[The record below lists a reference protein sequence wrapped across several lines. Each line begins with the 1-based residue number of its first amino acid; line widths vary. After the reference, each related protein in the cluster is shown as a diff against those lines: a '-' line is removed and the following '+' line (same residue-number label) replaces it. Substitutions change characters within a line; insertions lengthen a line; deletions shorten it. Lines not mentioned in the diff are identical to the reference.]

1 MAVKRNK
8 KDIHETSL
16 PVIPLRNTIVF
27 PQTVTPLLVGRN
39 GSISAAEK
47 ALVRSK
53 RIICVPQKG
62 VTENELDPKASD
74 LFRVGTRCTIL
85 QVLRLPD
92 GNLRLLVEGDYRVK
106 IKRFSRS
113 RDCLNASYNFDSK
126 EITTEPLETEALLRS
141 FRKTFSN
148 YIRLNK
154 SIPDEALVPINE
166 THNPRDFFY
175 FVLAN
180 TQLEISE
187 KQRLFE
193 INNLNKSIRELFGI
207 IQREIQILKLEK
219 KIDVD
224 VKEKLN
230 KIQKE
235 YYLNEQLKVIHKEL
249 GISREE
255 KADLVDFQEK
265 LKSFPLPEEVAKKAE
280 EEINKLSRLS
290 TMSPEYSVVHNY
302 LTWLFDLP
310 WKEPVMH
317 DFELPEARAILD
329 ADHYGLQ
336 KVKERIVEYLAVMKI
351 ASTVKGQI
359 LCFVGPPGVGKTSLG
374 KSISRA
380 LNRKFVRLSLG
391 GVRDEAEI
399 RGHRRTYIGALP
411 GVIIQSLKKAGTS
424 NPLIMLD
431 EIDKLST
438 DFRGD
443 PASALLEV
451 LDPEQNYS
459 FRDHY
464 LDFSYDLSKVLF
476 ITTANTLNT
485 IPRPLRDRMEI
496 IELPGYTAFE
506 KMNIAAKHLIPKVL
520 KEHEVIGK
528 IKISFLTGAI
538 EEIIDKYTREAG
550 VRSLERQI
558 AQVVRKIIRA
568 HLEGEVKKSISI
580 KPANLEKYLG
590 IPKHLYSEVNRK
602 DAIGVVTGLAW
613 TAFGGETLQVEVVK
627 MKGTGKLKLTGQLG
641 EVMQESA
648 QAAYSYARLQAEKY
662 DIKGEFYKNLDIHLH
677 IPEGAIP
684 KDGPSAGVTMATAI
698 ISVLAEKPVRHD
710 IAMTGEI
717 TLTGQVLPI
726 GGLSEKLIAAKRSGI
741 KTVIIPSKNE
751 PNLKEIPTEITKGMN
766 IILVDKIDQVL
777 DQVLI

>member
-1 MAVKRNK
+1 MIEKRNK
-8 KDIHETSL
+8 KDNKETNL

-39 GSISAAEK
+39 ASISAAEK
-47 ALVRSK
+47 ALIQSK
-53 RIICVPQKG
+53 RIICIPQKT
-62 VTENELDPKASD
+62 VTDGELDPKAAN

-106 IKRFSRS
+106 IKRFTRT
-113 RDCLNASYNFDSK
+113 RDYLNASYTYDSK
-126 EITTEPLETEALLRS
+126 EIHADPLETEALLRS
-141 FRKTFSN
+141 FRKTFSD
-148 YIRLNK
+148 YIKLNK

-166 THNPRDFFY
+166 THSPRDFFY

-180 TQLEISE
+180 TQIDVAT
-187 KQRLFE
+187 KQELFE
-193 INNLNKSIRELFGI
+193 INDLTKSIRRLFSI
-207 IQREIQILKLEK
+207 IKREIEILKLEK

-235 YYLNEQLKVIHKEL
+235 YYLNEQIKVIHKEL

-255 KADLVDFQEK
+255 KADLIDFQDK
-265 LKSFPLPEEVAKKAE
+265 LKSFNLPEEVAKKAE
-280 EEINKLSRLS
+280 EEIRKLSRLS

-310 WKEPVMH
+310 WENPIMH
-317 DFELPEARAILD
+317 EFELPEARQILD
-329 ADHYGLQ
+329 TDHYGLE
-336 KVKERIVEYLAVMKI
+336 KVKERILEYLAVMKL
-351 ASTVKGQI
+351 ASMVKGQI

-374 KSISRA
+374 KSIART
-380 LNRKFVRLSLG
+380 LNRKFIRLSLG

-451 LDPEQNYS
+451 LDPEQNNS

-476 ITTANTLNT
+476 ITTANTLTT
-485 IPRPLRDRMEI
+485 IPQPLRDRMEI

-506 KMNIAAKHLIPKVL
+506 KLNIATKHLIPKVL
-520 KEHEVIGK
+520 LEHEVEGK
-528 IKISFLTGAI
+528 IAI
-538 EEIIDKYTREAG
+538 TFKPESVEDIINKYTREAG
-550 VRSLERQI
+550 VRSLERKI

-568 HLEGEVKKSISI
+568 YLEGEVKKRVTI
-580 KPANLEKYLG
+580 KASNLEKYLG

-613 TAFGGETLQVEVVK
+613 TAYGGETLQVEVVK
-627 MKGTGKLKLTGQLG
+627 MKGSGKLKLTGQLG
-641 EVMQESA
+641 DVMQESA
-648 QAAYSYARLQAEKY
+648 QAAYSYARLQADKY
-662 DIKGEFYKNLDIHLH
+662 KITGAFYKNLDIHLH

-698 ISVLAEKPVRHD
+698 ISVLSEKPVRHD

-741 KTVIIPSKNE
+741 KNVIIPSKNE
-751 PNLKEIPTEITKGMN
+751 PNLKEIPDEIKKEMN
-766 IILVDKIDQVL
+766 VILVDQIDQVL
-777 DQVLI
+777 EIVLL

>member
-1 MAVKRNK
+1 MAEKRNRAIK
-8 KDIHETSL
+8 EGNL

-27 PQTVTPLLVGRN
+27 PQTVTPLLVGRD

-47 ALVRSK
+47 AMVHTK
-53 RIICVPQKG
+53 RIICVPQKNIS
-62 VTENELDPKASD
+62 ESELDPKAGD
-74 LFRVGTRCTIL
+74 LYRVGTRCTIL

-92 GNLRLLVEGDYRVK
+92 GNMRLLVEGDFRVK
-106 IKRFSRS
+106 ITRYYRS
-113 RDCLNASYNFDSK
+113 RDHLNASYDYHGK
-126 EITTEPLETEALLRS
+126 EMNLEPLETEALLRS
-141 FRKTFSN
+141 FRRTFAD
-148 YIRLNK
+148 YIKLNK

-166 THNPRDFFY
+166 THSPRDFFY

-180 TQLEISE
+180 TQIDVFE

-193 INNLNKSIRELFGI
+193 INDLTESIKTLFRI
-207 IQREIQILKLEK
+207 IQREIQILQLER

-249 GISREE
+249 GISHEE
-255 KADLVDFQEK
+255 KADLIEFQKK
-265 LKSFPLPEEVAKKAE
+265 LVALPLPDEVAQKAE
-280 EEINKLSRLS
+280 EEIGKLSRLN

-310 WKEPVMH
+310 WENPKMH
-317 DFELPEARAILD
+317 DFELPEAREILD
-329 ADHYGLQ
+329 ADHYGLE
-336 KVKERIVEYLAVMKI
+336 KVKERILEYLAVMKL

-374 KSISRA
+374 KSIARA

-399 RGHRRTYIGALP
+399 RGHRRTYIGAMP
-411 GVIIQSLKKAGTS
+411 GVIIQSIKKAGTR

-431 EIDKLST
+431 EIDKLSA

-451 LDPEQNYS
+451 LDPEQNNS

-464 LDFSYDLSKVLF
+464 LDFSYDLSKILF
-476 ITTANTLNT
+476 ITTANTLNS
-485 IPRPLRDRMEI
+485 IPQPLADRMEI

-506 KMNIAAKHLIPKVL
+506 KRNIAQRHLIPKVL
-520 KEHEVIGK
+520 TEHEVAEKITIEFITEAIDSIIG
-528 IKISFLTGAI
+528 
-538 EEIIDKYTREAG
+538 KYTREAG

-558 AQVVRKIIRA
+558 AKIVRKIIRA
-568 HLEGEVKKSISI
+568 YLEGEIKKNITIS
-580 KPANLEKYLG
+580 PTELENFLG
-590 IPKHLYSEVNRK
+590 IPKHLYSEVNRQNK
-602 DAIGVVTGLAW
+602 PGVVTGLAW

-627 MKGTGKLKLTGQLG
+627 MKGSGKLKLTGQLG
-641 EVMQESA
+641 DIMQESA
-648 QAAYSYARLQAEKY
+648 QAAYSYARLQADKY
-662 DIKGEFYKNLDIHLH
+662 DIKGEFYKDMDLHLH

-684 KDGPSAGVTMATAI
+684 KDGPSAGITMTTAI
-698 ISVLAEKPVRHD
+698 ISVLSEKPVRHD

-717 TLTGQVLPI
+717 TLTGLVLPI
-726 GGLSEKLIAAKRSGI
+726 GGLPEKLIAAKRSGI
-741 KTVIIPSKNE
+741 FNVIIPRKNE
-751 PNLKEIPTEITKGMN
+751 PNLKEIAQEIKKDMN
-766 IILVDKIDQVL
+766 IILVDEVDEVL
-777 DQVLI
+777 EKVLL